1 MPVEMAVPK
10 VNNKML
16 EELEDM
22 GFPKAR
28 AIRALHYSGNS
39 SIEASINWMIDHEND
54 ADIDQIPLIAVDIDV
69 ETPQPFHITELMKMK
84 AQELRDQ
91 ARKMEEEEEKKL
103 ERHRDGERIRA
114 SKDLTEA
121 KRTTEESERKRH
133 LALRNAEKEEEKRAR
148 KKILQKL
155 EQDKVERR
163 FGVVLP
169 SERPAA
175 LKPSMPFL
183 QGKKDSLPV
192 KSGTKAE
199 HMRECLRSI
208 KRSYLDD
215 DARVRRA
222 FQTLLIYVGNVAKNP
237 DEEKFRKIRLG
248 NPLFQDRVGNL
259 RGGVEFLEL
268 CGFERMGG
276 EFLYLPRDKVDEAI
290 LNTAGFELKSAAT
303 NPFFGLL
310 GV

>member
-28 AIRALHYSGNS
+28 AVRALHYSGNS
-39 SIEASINWMIDHEND
+39 SIEASVNWMIEHEND

-84 AQELRDQ
+84 AQELRDR
-91 ARKMEEEEEKKL
+91 AHKMKEEEEKKL
-103 ERHRDGERIRA
+103 ERHRERERIRA

-121 KRTTEESERKRH
+121 KRTTEESERKRY
-133 LALRNAEKEEEKRAR
+133 LALQKAEKEEEKRAR

-155 EQDKVERR
+155 EQDK
-163 FGVVLP
+163 
-169 SERPAA
+169 A
-175 LKPSMPFL
+175 
-183 QGKKDSLPV
+183 SLPV

-248 NPLFQDRVGNL
+248 NLLFQDRVGNL

-310 GV
+310 SV

>member
-1 MPVEMAVPK
+1 
-10 VNNKML
+10 ML
-16 EELEDM
+16 IHIARDIKESLVLHIVTTLLEL
-22 GFPKAR
+22 FNF
-28 AIRALHYSGNS
+28 S
-39 SIEASINWMIDHEND
+39 
-54 ADIDQIPLIAVDIDV
+54 QIAVDIDV

-84 AQELRDQ
+84 AQELRDR
-91 ARKMEEEEEKKL
+91 AHKMKEEEEKKL
-103 ERHRDGERIRA
+103 ERHRERERIRA

-121 KRTTEESERKRH
+121 KRTTEESERKRY
-133 LALRNAEKEEEKRAR
+133 LALQKAEKEEEKRAR

-155 EQDKVERR
+155 EQDKVERGFR
-163 FGVVLP
+163 VGLP
-169 SERPAA
+169 SERPEA
-175 LKPSMPFL
+175 LKPSMPIL
-183 QGKKDSLPV
+183 QGTKASLPV

-248 NPLFQDRVGNL
+248 NLLFQDRVGNL

-310 GV
+310 SV

>member
-155 EQDKVERR
+155 EQDK
-163 FGVVLP
+163 
-169 SERPAA
+169 
-175 LKPSMPFL
+175 
-183 QGKKDSLPV
+183 DSLPV

>member
-183 QGKKDSLPV
+183 QGKKLQDSLPV

-248 NPLFQDRVGNL
+248 NPLFQVRVPLQGKT
-259 RGGVEFLEL
+259 F
-268 CGFERMGG
+268 
-276 EFLYLPRDKVDEAI
+276 
-290 LNTAGFELKSAAT
+290 S
-303 NPFFGLL
+303 
-310 GV
+310 

>member
-39 SIEASINWMIDHEND
+39 SIEASVNWMIDHEND

-84 AQELRDQ
+84 AQELRDR
-91 ARKMEEEEEKKL
+91 AHKMKEEEEEKKL
-103 ERHRDGERIRA
+103 ERHRERERIRA
-114 SKDLTEA
+114 SKDLNEA
-121 KRTTEESERKRH
+121 KRTTEESERKRY
-133 LALRNAEKEEEKRAR
+133 LALRKAEKEEEKRAR

-155 EQDKVERR
+155 EQDKVERGFR
-163 FGVVLP
+163 VGLP
-169 SERPAA
+169 SERPEA
-175 LKPSMPFL
+175 LKPSMPIL
-183 QGKKDSLPV
+183 QGKKASLPV
-192 KSGTKAE
+192 KSPTKVE

-222 FQTLLIYVGNVAKNP
+222 FQTLLIYVGNVAKHP

-248 NPLFQDRVGNL
+248 NPLFQGW
-259 RGGVEFLEL
+259 E
-268 CGFERMGG
+268 FERRCG
-276 EFLYLPRDKVDEAI
+276 I
-290 LNTAGFELKSAAT
+290 S
-303 NPFFGLL
+303 
-310 GV
+310 

>member
-1 MPVEMAVPK
+1 
-10 VNNKML
+10 ML
-16 EELEDM
+16 RHLARDIKESLVLHIITTLLEL
-22 GFPKAR
+22 FNF
-28 AIRALHYSGNS
+28 S
-39 SIEASINWMIDHEND
+39 
-54 ADIDQIPLIAVDIDV
+54 QIAVDIDV

-208 KRSYLDD
+208 KRSYLVKHPMDFI
-215 DARVRRA
+215 AL
-222 FQTLLIYVGNVAKNP
+222 TSY
-237 DEEKFRKIRLG
+237 
-248 NPLFQDRVGNL
+248 
-259 RGGVEFLEL
+259 
-268 CGFERMGG
+268 
-276 EFLYLPRDKVDEAI
+276 YKVYE
-290 LNTAGFELKSAAT
+290 
-303 NPFFGLL
+303 P
-310 GV
+310 